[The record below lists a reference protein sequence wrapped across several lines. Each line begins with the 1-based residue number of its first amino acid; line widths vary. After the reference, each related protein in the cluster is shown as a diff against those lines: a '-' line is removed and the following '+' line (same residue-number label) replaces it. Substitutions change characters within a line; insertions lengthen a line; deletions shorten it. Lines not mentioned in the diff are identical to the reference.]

1 MQSAKSL
8 SRTSVTYPRKRAVT
22 ACDTC
27 RLKKTKCDNVRPQ
40 CGSCI
45 RNGNRNCQYSTDDQL
60 NDYSSY
66 DPASLNILTKLD
78 VILKDLNQIK
88 ASASVCGY
96 NNDTEKVAA
105 STSDHKVPHSD
116 SHKIGKDCQYDDCI
130 WDMSVTSVINW
141 NIFKQNLHVT
151 QDEVETIKKK
161 LLNLYDRNNFVL
173 HAKAENPSSLKEK
186 TDDFRIV
193 EQLLMANFTSV
204 INSFFVNMHTK
215 LPILNVCEFF
225 TVLELYQFLY
235 SKMQNFSIPKLLE
248 LFEKEALP
256 QLIVQVYNDLKME
269 LNDWEIDKL
278 KLLVEFIP
286 LILVISAL
294 GVSAIPVHL
303 DNLTTFKNSMDEAAS
318 TAIGCLSGEK
328 CFDGISTTLTSN
340 RANIAYKL
348 LTYSQFLLQMFPF
361 IMKENTIRSTQYYL
375 LVSQL
380 HLQNNNPLFAH
391 KFIVIASRNI
401 MYYLQKTKYNAT
413 DNDNEKKDVLDRVF
427 WTCLKLECEL
437 NIELSPFVS
446 LSGIHRFSP
455 PTLFPKVP
463 EPLNNDAKGKYSGSA
478 LRLTEKYDDQYTW
491 YYFLTEIAVRK
502 VENKMLDDFYSL
514 ESTLHHT
521 WDLEKFAAET
531 VWTDFVK
538 YLNQYNGILNS
549 LTPEIRYF
557 VLQEIDVDF
566 VYKRIK
572 KKYDRKQANGS
583 KDKSMPPRDESVELY
598 TDMFDNL
605 DDFLIDDDL
614 LLRAQS
620 ESIMYIK
627 TRVLASKLLL
637 FRPLVYLILEDKIP
651 LLELVTAASS
661 VINNAV
667 VSEPALLESNL
678 GFETPVSSTASN
690 TMADSNDFS
699 SAFEIDLDFFNLNNA
714 PLFYQK
720 QYPDED
726 FSSLIEYTRC
736 STDDPTQTG
745 TDDEANFRIKDMAAA
760 RSKIL
765 RIFFQNLISIPK
777 LNIPRLACHRHP
789 GSWFYIRNLFIGSVM
804 QYLMFRKI
812 QQVLLAASSSK
823 EIQTL
828 MLQSMRD
835 NNEGGSST
843 EAPAK
848 SFDDIVQMISN
859 VISEESIVANLE
871 HLKIVF
877 EYWKEEMSDCA
888 IYQELMTRMLDEL

>member
-1 MQSAKSL
+1 
-8 SRTSVTYPRKRAVT
+8 
-22 ACDTC
+22 
-27 RLKKTKCDNVRPQ
+27 
-40 CGSCI
+40 
-45 RNGNRNCQYSTDDQL
+45 
-60 NDYSSY
+60 
-66 DPASLNILTKLD
+66 
-78 VILKDLNQIK
+78 
-88 ASASVCGY
+88 
-96 NNDTEKVAA
+96 
-105 STSDHKVPHSD
+105 
-116 SHKIGKDCQYDDCI
+116 
-130 WDMSVTSVINW
+130 
-141 NIFKQNLHVT
+141 
-151 QDEVETIKKK
+151 
-161 LLNLYDRNNFVL
+161 
-173 HAKAENPSSLKEK
+173 
-186 TDDFRIV
+186 
-193 EQLLMANFTSV
+193 MANFTSV

-651 LLELVTAASS
+651 LL
-661 VINNAV
+661 NW
-667 VSEPALLESNL
+667 LL
-678 GFETPVSSTASN
+678 
-690 TMADSNDFS
+690 
-699 SAFEIDLDFFNLNNA
+699 
-714 PLFYQK
+714 
-720 QYPDED
+720 
-726 FSSLIEYTRC
+726 
-736 STDDPTQTG
+736 
-745 TDDEANFRIKDMAAA
+745 
-760 RSKIL
+760 L
-765 RIFFQNLISIPK
+765 R
-777 LNIPRLACHRHP
+777 
-789 GSWFYIRNLFIGSVM
+789 
-804 QYLMFRKI
+804 
-812 QQVLLAASSSK
+812 LL
-823 EIQTL
+823 
-828 MLQSMRD
+828 
-835 NNEGGSST
+835 
-843 EAPAK
+843 
-848 SFDDIVQMISN
+848 
-859 VISEESIVANLE
+859 
-871 HLKIVF
+871 
-877 EYWKEEMSDCA
+877 
-888 IYQELMTRMLDEL
+888 